1 MSEDTDDPG
10 TANTMRKR
18 IGENRFKFWF
28 LLKANRLVLT
38 GLLAFAFFAAFM
50 TGIFVRPTLSDM
62 LTQRAVIE
70 SMFSTM
76 ISALIT
82 GITLVVTISQ
92 LIISQENGPLGDQR
106 RRMSE
111 ALDFR
116 DYMKE
121 VTGKPAPAD
130 PSALLREIV
139 DTSEQRAH
147 DLQDSIAQ
155 VDDDELMDEVD
166 EFTDSITGNSE
177 AVREKLEGE
186 QFGTFN
192 VVNAALDYNYSW
204 KLFQIDRLEDDYQDV
219 LEEPQFDAFDDLR
232 TSLAMFGPAR
242 EHVKTLYFQWELI
255 DLMRLIL
262 YAGIPALLVSGMM
275 LTFVDQSTIPGST
288 LGIDNLLWLIG
299 LSFSFTLVP
308 FLLLTTY
315 ITRVATVAKR
325 TLAIGPQILRE
336 SQR

>member
-155 VDDDELMDEVD
+155 VDDDELMEEVD

>member
-1 MSEDTDDPG
+1 MNDDSEDPG
-10 TANTMRKR
+10 PANTMRER
-18 IGENRFKFWF
+18 AGNSRLKFWF

-38 GLLAFAFFAAFM
+38 GLLTLVFFALFM
-50 TGIFVRPTLSDM
+50 TGIFVRPTLSEM
-62 LTQRAVIE
+62 LAQRAVIE

-76 ISALIT
+76 LSALIT

-106 RRMSE
+106 QRMSE

-116 DYMKE
+116 GYMKE

-139 DTSEQRAH
+139 DTSEERAH
-147 DLQDSIAQ
+147 DLRDSVQ
-155 VDDDELMDEVD
+155 ELDDEELVEEV
-166 EFTDSITGNSE
+166 EAFVDSITGNSE
-177 AVREKLEGE
+177 AVREKLEDE

-204 KLFQIDRLEDDYQDV
+204 KLFQIDRLEDDYQDA
-219 LEEPQFDAFDDLR
+219 LEKPQFEAFDDLR

-275 LTFVDQSTIPGST
+275 LTFVDQATIPGST
-288 LGIDNLLWLIG
+288 FGIDNLLWLIG
-299 LSFSFTLVP
+299 LSFSITLMP

>member
-1 MSEDTDDPG
+1 MGNDEDGPG
-10 TANTMRKR
+10 TANTMRER
-18 IGENRFKFWF
+18 AGESRFKFWF
-28 LLKANRLVLT
+28 LLRANRLVLT
-38 GLLAFAFFAAFM
+38 GLLTVAFFLAFM
-50 TGIFVRPTLSDM
+50 TGVFVDPVLSDM
-62 LTQRAVIE
+62 VAERAVIE
-70 SMFSTM
+70 AMFSTM

-106 RRMSE
+106 QRMSE

-116 DYMKE
+116 TYIKE

-139 DTSEQRAH
+139 DTSEKRAN
-147 DLQDSIAQ
+147 DLEES
-155 VDDDELMDEVD
+155 VEKLDDQELIEDVND
-166 EFTDSITGNSE
+166 FTESITGNSD
-177 AVREKLEGE
+177 AVREQLEGQ
-186 QFGTFN
+186 QFGTFD

-204 KLFQIDRLEDDYQDV
+204 KMFQIDRMEDDYQDV
-219 LEEPQFDAFDDLR
+219 LEDEQTAAFDDLR

-275 LTFVDQSTIPGST
+275 LTFVNEATVPGST
-288 LGIDNLLWLIG
+288 LGINNLLWLVG
-299 LSFSFTLVP
+299 AAFSITLVP

-315 ITRVATVAKR
+315 VTRVATVAKR
-325 TLAIGPQILRE
+325 TLAIGPQILRK